1 MSSEL
6 RAKAREKLTGKW
18 GKAACM
24 ILVYLLIFFLI
35 GFIQGLLSDEGL
47 LNLIVSIA
55 VYVIEIPISFGL
67 MIALFK
73 LFNNEE
79 VLTLS
84 FLDYGFSNFSKA
96 WNVTLRIILK
106 MIIPLIFVVAA
117 YILFIVSYSLFARA
131 AFLSIFSNSSS
142 SLALPTFLMFAGLVL
157 ILVGSI
163 WGTMKFYYYQLAYLL
178 LIDNPD
184 MMPADAVLK
193 SKELMTNNRGKLFC
207 LQLSFIGWAILGAFT
222 FGIGYLWLIPY
233 IQFSTICFYNK
244 LIGKEG

>member
-24 ILVYLLIFFLI
+24 VLVYLLIFFLI

-47 LNLIVSIA
+47 LNLIISIA

-84 FLDYGFSNFSKA
+84 FLDYGFSNFSKS
-96 WNVTLRIILK
+96 WNITFRIILK

-142 SLALPTFLMFAGLVL
+142 NLALPTFLMFAGLVL

>member
-24 ILVYLLIFFLI
+24 VLVYLLIFFLI

-96 WNVTLRIILK
+96 WSVTFRIILK

-117 YILFIVSYSLFARA
+117 YILFIVAYSLFARA

-193 SKELMTNNRGKLFC
+193 SKELMTNNRRKLFC

>member
-96 WNVTLRIILK
+96 WSVTFRIILK

-117 YILFIVSYSLFARA
+117 YILFIVAYSLFARA

>member
-24 ILVYLLIFFLI
+24 VLVYLLIFFLI

>member
-24 ILVYLLIFFLI
+24 VLVYLLIFFLI

-96 WNVTLRIILK
+96 WSVTFRIILK

-117 YILFIVSYSLFARA
+117 YILFIVAYSLFARA